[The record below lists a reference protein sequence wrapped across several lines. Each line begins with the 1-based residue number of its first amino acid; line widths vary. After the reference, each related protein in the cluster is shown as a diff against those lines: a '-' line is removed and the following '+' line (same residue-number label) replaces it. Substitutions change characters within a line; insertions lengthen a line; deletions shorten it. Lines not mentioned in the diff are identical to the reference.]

1 MSESLV
7 VAVRAVMAFFTLLIM
22 TRLLGKKQLSQLT
35 FFEYIIGITVGS
47 IASSMTVDLTSQALP
62 HWIGL
67 IVWVLLAYGLEIIA
81 LRSRYL
87 AKLLDG
93 EPVVL
98 IHNGKVLERNM
109 AATRFRMADLME
121 QIRQQNVFN
130 VADVEFAILETGG
143 QVSVLKKADRQP
155 VTPRDLKI
163 QVQYSG
169 IPTELIVDGVVIEQ
183 NLKQVNLDQKWL
195 KQELAKLG
203 LTDPKQVMYGA
214 LDTSGKLYVDTYH
227 DRLGSATVD
236 ISDYPGPN

>member
-67 IVWVLLAYGLEIIA
+67 IVWVFLAWVLEIIT

-98 IHNGKVLERNM
+98 IHNGKILERNL
-109 AATRFRMADLME
+109 AGTRFRMADLME
-121 QIRQQNVFN
+121 QLRQRSVFN
-130 VADVEFAILETGG
+130 PADVEFAILETGG
-143 QVSVLKKADRQP
+143 QVSVLKKADREP
-155 VTPRDLKI
+155 VTPRDLNI
-163 QVQYSG
+163 PVQYAG
-169 IPTELIVDGVVIEQ
+169 IPTELIVDGEVIDQ
-183 NLKQVNLDQKWL
+183 NLQQVNLDRNWL
-195 KQELAKLG
+195 LGELAKLG
-203 LTDPKQVMYGA
+203 LTDPKQVMYAA

-227 DRLGSATVD
+227 DRLGNPTVD
-236 ISDYPGPN
+236 ISDYQGPN